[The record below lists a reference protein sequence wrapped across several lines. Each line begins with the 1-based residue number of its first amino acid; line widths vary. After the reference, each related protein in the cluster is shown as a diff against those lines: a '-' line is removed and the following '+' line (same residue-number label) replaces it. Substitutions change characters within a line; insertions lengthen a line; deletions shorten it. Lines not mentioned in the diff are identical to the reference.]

1 MEPKN
6 PQITPNGAGGADS
19 FAQDFAY
26 FRPGLSKVT
35 LTELTPD
42 PTTGRYTATK
52 PGNSETRV
60 DTKAAI
66 SRIKADKARDA
77 EKSAAAKKI
86 MDENAGEI
94 EVMRAP
100 KPSKKYVAYRK
111 KKLAA
116 EKAAREK

>member
-6 PQITPNGAGGADS
+6 PQIVSESTGVNRLS
-19 FAQDFAY
+19 ETVNYMFAAP
-26 FRPGLSKVT
+26 RPVT
-35 LTELTPD
+35 LTELRPD
-42 PTTGRYTATK
+42 AATGRYSATK
-52 PGNSETRV
+52 PGNSETRI